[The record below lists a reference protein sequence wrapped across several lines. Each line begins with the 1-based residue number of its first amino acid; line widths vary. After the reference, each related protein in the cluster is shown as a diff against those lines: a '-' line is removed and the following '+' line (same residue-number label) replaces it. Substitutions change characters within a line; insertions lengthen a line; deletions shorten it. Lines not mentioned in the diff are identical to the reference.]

1 MESIL
6 TSIKKL
12 LGITE
17 DDESFD
23 SDITT
28 NINSVFLNLKQ
39 IGIGPSKGFV
49 IKDKTTT
56 WSEFIPNSII
66 AEAAKSYTY
75 LNVKLKFDSASL
87 TSAHIDAIKQQIKE
101 LEWRLRLEAETE

>member
-17 DDESFD
+17 DDGTFD
-23 SDITT
+23 PDIITD
-28 NINSVFLNLKQ
+28 INSVLLNLKQ

-49 IKDKTTT
+49 VKDETTT
-56 WSEFIPNSII
+56 WSEFIPNPII
-66 AEAAKSYTY
+66 AEAVKSYIHLKIISSIKYTY
-75 LNVKLKFDSASL
+75 SIN
-87 TSAHIDAIKQQIKE
+87 QQTKE
-101 LEWRLRLEAETE
+101 NCI

>member
-17 DDESFD
+17 DDGTFD
-23 SDITT
+23 PDIITD
-28 NINSVFLNLKQ
+28 INSVLLNLKQ

-49 IKDKTTT
+49 VKDATTT
-56 WSEFIPNSII
+56 WSEFIPNPII
-66 AEAAKSYTY
+66 AEAVKSYIH
-75 LNVKLKFDSASL
+75 LNVKLKFDSSSL